1 MRSTQKQL
9 LLVILGAKKM
19 PLYLDIHQVPGANA
33 DDLRKA
39 HEADVA
45 IQGQYGVD
53 YRKYWHN
60 EKCGKVFCLVEAP
73 NAEAAAMVHAKA
85 HGLVAE
91 KIIEVD
97 PDMIDGFLGGGDINE
112 FGAAMMPGSSS
123 ERDTAVRTVMFTDI
137 VGSTEMAQRLGDDI
151 AFDLIS
157 THDVIVRAA
166 VAEFGGRVIK
176 HTGDGIMAVFISPV
190 QTVKA
195 ACRIQGAVT
204 AIEPDESRP
213 AFSIRIG
220 AAAGEPIERDNDFF
234 GSTVNLAARLCAHA
248 EPGKVLVTNG
258 IAELCLGKGMKFAN
272 IQRAELKGFDE
283 PIRTREVVITC

>member
-1 MRSTQKQL
+1 
-9 LLVILGAKKM
+9 M

-39 HEADVA
+39 HEADLAVQA
-45 IQGQYGVD
+45 KYGVD

-73 NAEAAAMVHAKA
+73 DAEAARKVHLEA
-85 HGLVAE
+85 HGLEAE

-97 PDMIDGFLGGGDINE
+97 PDMVGGTDINDA
-112 FGAAMMPGSSS
+112 GAAILPGVPAA
-123 ERDTAVRTVMFTDI
+123 RDTAVRSVMFTDV

-151 AFDLIS
+151 AFELIS
-157 THDVIVRAA
+157 VHDAIVRAA
-166 VAEFGGRVIK
+166 VSEFNGRVIK
-176 HTGDGIMAVFISPV
+176 HTGDGIMAVFVSPV
-190 QTVKA
+190 QTVKS
-195 ACRIQGAVT
+195 ACRIQTAVS
-204 AIEPDESRP
+204 AIEPGVNVP
-213 AFSIRIG
+213 AFQVRIG

-258 IAELCLGKGMKFAN
+258 IAELCLGKGMTFATMCE
-272 IQRAELKGFDE
+272 AELKGFDE